1 MKMHIKKDDTVQ
13 VITGVD
19 KGKKGKVLQVIPSE
33 GKVIVEGMGFVS
45 KHTKP
50 RKQGDVGGII
60 KQEAAI
66 YASKVMHI
74 CNKCGKTTRIG
85 RKVLDNGQKVRYCKH
100 CGETFND

>member
-1 MKMHIKKDDTVQ
+1 MKMHIKRDDTVQ

>member
-1 MKMHIKKDDTVQ
+1 MKMHIKRDDTVQ

-19 KGKKGKVLQVIPSE
+19 KGKKGKVLQVIPSK

-50 RKQGDVGGII
+50 RKQGDAGGII